1 MGRGL
6 KYKILIL
13 ELYIFQKFIQN
24 KIIFKISPSRGL
36 LDNFENFMYIGLKAC
51 TRVRGADL

>member
-36 LDNFENFMYIGLKAC
+36 LDNFENFMYIVLKTC
-51 TRVRGADL
+51 MRVRGADL